1 MKTANIATAKNQFSR
16 LIERVKLG
24 ETIVITERNRPV
36 ARIQPLAASGT
47 PLDALHAS
55 GLLSPPHASLNVPAF
70 LAAPRP
76 TVLAGHDLREAIL
89 SEREA
94 GR

>member
-1 MKTANIATAKNQFSR
+1 MQTANIATAKNQFSR
-16 LIERVKLG
+16 LIEKVKQG

-36 ARIQPLAASGT
+36 ARLQPLAGGT

-55 GLLSPPHASLNVPAF
+55 GLLSPPQSSLDVPAF

-76 TVLAGHDLREAIL
+76 TVAAGSSLRGAIL
-89 SEREA
+89 SERED

>member
-1 MKTANIATAKNQFSR
+1 MQTANIATAKNQFSR
-16 LIERVKLG
+16 LIEQVKQG

-36 ARIQPLAASGT
+36 ARLQPLAAGGT

-55 GLLSPPHASLNVPAF
+55 GLLSPPQFSLDVPAF
-70 LAAPRP
+70 LAARRP
-76 TVLAGHDLREAIL
+76 TVAAGSSLRDAIL
-89 SEREA
+89 SERED